1 MEIKRAVTNKRA
13 VVLLF
18 LFLAV
23 FVVLVGRIAYIQ
35 ITKEVKGNDL
45 VAMAEERYSRS
56 EILPSERGSISD
68 RHGSVL
74 AEDIPAYH
82 VLAVLSEN
90 QGKGNYIEDIERTAE
105 QLAPMIQLEVEELT
119 SMLTDGKNEGRYQ
132 IELGPTSRYL
142 SFEAKE
148 SIQDLKLPGIQLEE
162 ATRRYYPNQTF
173 ASHVIG
179 QKSINED
186 VGSIGLEGRLDEFLA
201 STDGSI
207 EYSRLGRLN
216 SPAENITLP
225 SDGASVQ
232 LTLDTRI
239 QASMEQAM
247 SQVELEFSPEK
258 MTAIAADAKTGE
270 ILAMSNRP
278 SFNPNQH
285 GQIENYLNYA
295 VADAVEPGST
305 LKMFTVAAA
314 IEEGYFQ
321 DDKHFQSGEY
331 EIDLHSNPVRDVNP
345 EGWGEISYEEGVH
358 RSSNVLMS
366 KLVLED
372 LGIEPFYQYLE
383 DFGFSKLTG
392 IDLSQESTGR
402 LEKGRRSDAARTAFG
417 QTSTMTPVQLVQAA
431 TAIANGG
438 KMMKPYIV
446 QEIVDDEGEILQEG
460 ASEVVGEPISAETAA
475 HVRDLLRGVV
485 TEEYGTGRKYDIQG
499 VDVLGKTGTAQIA
512 EKGGYLNG
520 HGQYLYSF
528 LGMAPYEDP
537 EIVVYV
543 SVTKPNLTT
552 EQSGNDPVSMIFNA
566 VMQSSMAYL
575 DLEPNEEELLEEA
588 EDSGFDMADV
598 VGERTTYA
606 TELLEDKEVIVVGE
620 GDRIAYQEPA
630 EGVRVLNDE
639 PILLITDGESRALPD
654 MRGWSRRDVLKMTNI
669 LDLELDYSGNGYVVQ
684 QSPVAGTP
692 ISEGETLQ
700 VHLESTVPED
710 GDETDSTE
718 EEQEQETETEG
729 DS

>member
-35 ITKEVKGNDL
+35 VTKEVKGNDL

-56 EILPSERGSISD
+56 EVLPSERGSISD

-90 QGKGNYIEDIERTAE
+90 QGKGNYIEDIKRTAE
-105 QLAPMIQLEVEELT
+105 QLAPIIQLEVEELT
-119 SMLTDGKNEGRYQ
+119 RMLTDGKDEGRYQ

-142 SFEAKE
+142 SFETKE
-148 SIQDLKLPGIQLEE
+148 TIQDLKLPGIQLEE

-186 VGSIGLEGRLDEFLA
+186 IGSIGLEGRLDEFLA

-321 DDKHFQSGEY
+321 DDHSFQSGEY

-383 DFGFSKLTG
+383 DFGFSKSTG
-392 IDLSQESTGR
+392 IDLSQESAGK

-417 QTSTMTPVQLVQAA
+417 QTSTMTPIQLVQAA

-446 QEIVDDEGEILQEG
+446 QEIKDDEGKVLQEG
-460 ASEVVGEPISAETAA
+460 SSEVVGEPISAETAA

-512 EKGGYLNG
+512 EQGGYLNG

-566 VMQSSMAYL
+566 VMQSSMVYL

-588 EDSGFDMADV
+588 EESGFDMVNV

-606 TELLEDKEVIVVGE
+606 TELLEDKKVIVVGE
-620 GDRIAYQEPA
+620 GDRIDYQEPA

-692 ISEGETLQ
+692 ISEGESLQ
-700 VHLESTVPED
+700 VHLESTVPE
-710 GDETDSTE
+710 EVEEME
-718 EEQEQETETEG
+718 EEQDQTETED